1 MVNFEPRPSRRL
13 TLMVLA
19 AASLSPISSSQAAEE
34 SFITIHKDPNC
45 GCCSGWARHL
55 QKNGF
60 VTKIIETLQPDAVK
74 RRLGVPDD
82 LASCH
87 TAEIA
92 GYIVEGHVPAAA
104 VKRLLAEKP
113 VAKGLA
119 GAGMPVGSPGIEGG
133 QPERYDVVLFGPSER
148 RVYMRFIGERQI

>member
-1 MVNFEPRPSRRL
+1 MVDFESRPSRRL

-34 SFITIHKDPNC
+34 LFITIHKDPSC
-45 GCCSGWARHL
+45 GCCSGWALHL

-60 VTKIIETLQPDAVK
+60 TTKIIETSQPDAVK
-74 RRLGVPDD
+74 KRLGVPDD

-92 GYIVEGHVPAAA
+92 GYIVEGHVPATAL
-104 VKRLLAEKP
+104 KRLLAEKP
-113 VAKGLA
+113 VANGLA
-119 GAGMPVGSPGIEGG
+119 VAGMPIGSPGMEGG
-133 QPERYDVVLFGPSER
+133 QPERYEVVLFGPSER

>member
-1 MVNFEPRPSRRL
+1 MVNFESRPSRRL
-13 TLMVLA
+13 TLMLLA
-19 AASLSPISSSQAAEE
+19 AASLSPISSIQAAEE

-119 GAGMPVGSPGIEGG
+119 VAGMPVGSPGMEGG
-133 QPERYDVVLFGPSER
+133 PPERYDGVLFGPSER